1 MSDDESD
8 DDQILTDASVC
19 VAPTLPVL
27 QTESK
32 EYESAQALLFVLQ
45 SKYHVPNSAI
55 NLLIKFMFALFYI
68 LSRISPFV
76 RILQKSFPPSF
87 HVMRKHFAGECLFS
101 KYPVCPKCHKIYES
115 CDSCVETIGTR
126 KSSKY

>member
-1 MSDDESD
+1 MN
-8 DDQILTDASVC
+8 QMMT
-19 VAPTLPVL
+19 
-27 QTESK
+27 K
-32 EYESAQALLFVLQ
+32 YLLMPQFVLLLPCPY
-45 SKYHVPNSAI
+45 SKQRAKSMKVLKLCCSFYSPSSYHVPYSAI
-55 NLLIKFMFALFYI
+55 NLLIKFMFALFCI

-87 HVMRKHFAGECLFS
+87 HVMRKRLAGECLFS

-115 CDSCVETIGTR
+115 SDSCVETIGTR